1 MDEAE
6 RFVMNGG
13 EVTMA
18 GGLGGGW
25 YKVKVGSS
33 DLAKQ
38 YVINLHD
45 EYDETNEEEE
55 EEEDDD
61 DKKTLKTSKLRGWW
75 QVIQFPIT
83 ALISELKHAIA
94 SSTAASPRAV
104 DPLQASDIQLLY
116 AGKLLESCKFHDE
129 KHDKEEGLDVALER
143 TLVSVLSACYV

>member
-104 DPLQASDIQLLY
+104 DPLQASDIQLL
-116 AGKLLESCKFHDE
+116 SCKFHDE